1 MRVLLVDPSEVFRV
15 GLRTVLSDAR
25 DIDVVGEASTGPE
38 AIRLSDELLPDVVV
52 LELQLDGSSGVD
64 VARAMLRSRPEV
76 RILVLTWS
84 GDEVD
89 LRAAVR
95 AGAVGYVLKDMA
107 ADELAEA
114 MRTVALGRPMVSPSL
129 APKLMTEL
137 ATAVRRDAPRVEG
150 TARLTE
156 RELEVLRLVARGM
169 SNRSVAEALF
179 LSENTVKNHVRNILD
194 KLEAHSRMEAVVKA
208 SHVGLLQL

>member
-1 MRVLLVDPSEVFRV
+1 VRVLVVDPSEVFRT
-15 GLRTVLSDAR
+15 GLRAVLDAET
-25 DIDVVGEASTGPE
+25 DVEIVGEVGDGAAAMQASE
-38 AIRLSDELLPDVVV
+38 ELQPDVVV
-52 LELQLDGSSGVD
+52 LEVRLAGTSGVD
-64 VARAMLRSRPEV
+64 VARALLRARPEL

-84 GDEVD
+84 EDEVD

-95 AGAVGYVLKDMA
+95 AGAQGYLLKDVP
-107 ADELAEA
+107 ADELAA
-114 MRTVALGRPMVSPSL
+114 ALRTVSLGKPMVSPAL
-129 APKLMTEL
+129 APKLMSEL
-137 ATAVRRDAPRVEG
+137 ATAVRRDAPRAEG

-169 SNRSVAEALF
+169 SNRAVAESLF

-208 SHVGLLQL
+208 SKVGLLQL

>member
-1 MRVLLVDPSEVFRV
+1 MRILLVDPSEVFRV
-15 GLRTVLSDAR
+15 GLRAVLSAEADVE
-25 DIDVVGEASTGPE
+25 VVGEAADGAAALRSCE
-38 AIRLSDELLPDVVV
+38 QLAPDVVV
-52 LELQLDGSSGVD
+52 LELHLSGSSGVD
-64 VARAMLRSRPEV
+64 VARALLRSHPDL
-76 RILVLTWS
+76 RILILTWS
-84 GDEVD
+84 EDEVD

-95 AGAVGYVLKDMA
+95 AGAMGYLLKDVP
-107 ADELAEA
+107 ADELAA
-114 MRTVALGRPMVSPSL
+114 ALRTVAVGQPMVSPSL

-137 ATAVRRDAPRVEG
+137 ATAVRRDAPRAEG

-169 SNRSVAEALF
+169 SNRAVAESLF

-208 SHVGLLQL
+208 SRIGLLTL